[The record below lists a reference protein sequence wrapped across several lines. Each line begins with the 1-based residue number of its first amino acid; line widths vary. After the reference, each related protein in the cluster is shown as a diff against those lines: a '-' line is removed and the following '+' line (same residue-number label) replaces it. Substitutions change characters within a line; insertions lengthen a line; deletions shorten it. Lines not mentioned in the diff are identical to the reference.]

1 MSVFLHSIETMTSI
15 VHAQVPNPDSKAPPG
30 LEGFTNKILG
40 WLKWAC
46 GVASVVGLLS
56 VAIMMGVGVRGRST
70 AAKDALSHAPWVF
83 AATALTGS
91 AAALIGAIV
100 P

>member
-15 VHAQVPNPDSKAPPG
+15 VHAQVPDPGPITPPG

-91 AAALIGAIV
+91 AAALIGAIG

>member
-15 VHAQVPNPDSKAPPG
+15 VHAQVPDPGPKAPPG
-30 LEGFTNKILG
+30 LENFTNEILG

-46 GVASVVGLLS
+46 GVASVVGLLA
-56 VAIMMGVGVRGRST
+56 VALMMGVGVRGRST

-83 AATALTGS
+83 GATALTGS
-91 AAALIGAIV
+91 AAALIGAIGH
-100 P
+100 